1 MSRKFADEQPFAPGM
16 VGLLPSYR
24 AQRAVV
30 AEQHLAVSRDEV
42 DILQRKVAELEGII
56 RRQKNLL
63 DRYQAGSSARKR
75 G

>member
-1 MSRKFADEQPFAPGM
+1 MRPGLDQLREAATPI
-16 VGLLPSYR
+16 GLLPSQR

-30 AEQHLAVSRDEV
+30 AEQRLAVSQGEV
-42 DILQRKVAELEGII
+42 EILQRKVAELENIV

-63 DRYQAGSSARKR
+63 DRYQACSSRKN